1 MTQDEP
7 RQIIRSKS
15 YHTSIG
21 MKYLPAVARKLYHC
35 RDLAE
40 PQPYNFLT
48 WFEFAHAEKTPKPI
62 SVSNPMAIKSNPWLA
77 KSLLRD
83 HD

>member
-7 RQIIRSKS
+7 HQILAAKS

-21 MKYLPAVARKLYHC
+21 MKYFPAEVRKLYQC
-35 RDLAE
+35 GDLAD

-48 WFEFAHAEKTPKPI
+48 YFEFAPAEKTPKPI
-62 SVSNPMAIKSNPWLA
+62 SVSDPMAIKSNP
-77 KSLLRD
+77 
-83 HD
+83 